1 MDGLMEVHRYELD
14 VSLEELVRDARRAA
28 EGWDWTRGA
37 FGHALSLPAY
47 HQLHPYSRYDYAN
60 YPCAAL
66 LDRCAGFRRLFESLA
81 CEKVS
86 FRLLRRGPGS
96 SYGWHT
102 DAWKGPGVA
111 RFQIPIVSD
120 DSAFLVTTD
129 YERVD
134 QLQGSAPGHLNE
146 GSFDDFAGANA
157 GHFRQHHL
165 EPGGLYYFSTNR
177 VHTLVNPG
185 PGERITLSFDLLA
198 NDWLLARFPEVSGEI
213 GEDPDPLPRPGR
225 LRSGL
230 SYTRSRLYPLRNL
243 VRRRLRR

>member
-1 MDGLMEVHRYELD
+1 MDGLMELHRYELD

-28 EGWDWTRGA
+28 ESWDWSRGA

-47 HQLHPYSRYDYAN
+47 RQLHPYSRYDYGN

-66 LDRCAGFRRLFESLA
+66 LDDCPAFRQLFESLA

-86 FRLLRRGPGS
+86 FRLLRRGPSS

-134 QLQGSAPGHLNE
+134 QLQRPAPGRLNE
-146 GSFDDFAGANA
+146 RSFDDFAGANA
-157 GHFRQHHL
+157 GHFRKHHL
-165 EPGGLYYFSTNR
+165 EPGCLYYFSTNR

-198 NDWLLARFPEVSGEI
+198 NDWLLARFPEVRGEI
-213 GEDPDPLPRPGR
+213 GEHPDPLPRPGR

-230 SYTRSRLYPLRNL
+230 SYTGSRLYPLRNL